1 MKKFIILLMGLCLLF
16 GQQGEYVRKSISSL
30 ESIWFKPGSLSGLE
44 FDSKIFEKFIDFY
57 VEVDRFDYNV
67 LPGNLIQDFRR
78 EAKSIDSVSADALS
92 KVLESTVT
100 NKIVF

>member
-1 MKKFIILLMGLCLLF
+1 MYTALFWISNGIMMKHYNKMKKFIILLMGLCLLF

-30 ESIWFKPGSLSGLE
+30 ESIWFKPGYLSGLE

-67 LPGNLIQDFRR
+67 LPQKYLQEFQ
-78 EAKSIDSVSADALS
+78 
-92 KVLESTVT
+92 
-100 NKIVF
+100 